1 MSDHFGTLCLK
12 GLKVPVWYRFQWRKT
27 TVGWLQRVT
36 WKKRYK
42 VRLRNI
48 VLLQIYKMKSK
59 RIIVILKCK
68 KMFLSEKIDKNVQF
82 NSLFFGI
89 PEMFLY
95 VLVRQVAFLSEDLK
109 KLSVWSSVLFTVFT
123 LEMRKREAYR
133 KQMKSNVSVLLN
145 KVSALEHDRFM
156 QVSLYTF
163 SLLFVNTNLSYKHH
177 YQRNGFN
184 TYQFFRCFNEL

>member
-1 MSDHFGTLCLK
+1 
-12 GLKVPVWYRFQWRKT
+12 
-27 TVGWLQRVT
+27 
-36 WKKRYK
+36 
-42 VRLRNI
+42 
-48 VLLQIYKMKSK
+48 
-59 RIIVILKCK
+59 
-68 KMFLSEKIDKNVQF
+68 MFLSEKIDKNVQF